1 MVWRLQTGHGPLVF
15 DHELEVVLA
24 SSFPV
29 SGSDSDPLRRVSRIS
44 RASSTLSFRFV
55 EIKIAGASWCR
66 IFISCPRIWYLCRT
80 CKIPGYGIP
89 RIDSKVRHFLRGSG
103 TCDWAH
109 AMGIWNGLVCQLVL
123 DKFNLKFCV
132 CYFWTSRY
140 IFWLDPGYL
149 NRKMRSNL

>member
-1 MVWRLQTGHGPLVF
+1 MREGN
-15 DHELEVVLA
+15 A
-24 SSFPV
+24 RSSSLPV
-29 SGSDSDPLRRVSRIS
+29 RGSDSDPLRCFSRIS

-66 IFISCPRIWYLCRT
+66 IFISCPRIWYFCRT
-80 CKIPGYGIP
+80 CKMPGYGIP
-89 RIDSKVRHFLRGSG
+89 WPGSRRVTQNLRGSD

-140 IFWLDPGYL
+140 RFWLDPGYL
-149 NRKMRSNL
+149 NRKMRSNLWLGSRKGNWE